1 MLWSPALRFD
11 RLVSPYEMNSPHNS
25 ISRSEKLRRLL
36 YSLLE
41 RRFHNCPRVL
51 GWHLKEQVAHENNYW
66 HLAICAVL
74 VITSISVSYTQTS
87 KNKSSPT
94 TARESDITRGKYL
107 VEEVAKCAE
116 CHTPRDAQNQLDSA
130 RWLQGAP
137 IWITSVKPD
146 PQWADRAPTL
156 AGFPGYSDEDGASI
170 LEKGIGANGEAIRP
184 PMHIYHLK
192 HERRPFAIIAY
203 LRSLPST
210 PK

>member
-1 MLWSPALRFD
+1 MKTI
-11 RLVSPYEMNSPHNS
+11 VG
-25 ISRSEKLRRLL
+25 I
-36 YSLLE
+36 
-41 RRFHNCPRVL
+41 
-51 GWHLKEQVAHENNYW
+51 
-66 HLAICAVL
+66 AICTIL

-87 KNKSSPT
+87 KNKTSPA
-94 TARESDITRGKYL
+94 TARKTDITRGRYL

-137 IWITSVKPD
+137 IWITPVKPD

-156 AGFPGYSDEDGASI
+156 AGFPGYSDEDVINI

-192 HERRPFAIIAY
+192 HEDAVAIIAY
-203 LRSLPST
+203 LRSVPSA